1 MTESNDSSVGDDQ
14 SSRAVRQNVDGQSVA
29 TQVAAAVA
37 DTRGTTADDLTP
49 LGTVIDTDALDR
61 LFETRDTPALTVEF
75 DYEGCHVTVDAD
87 TVTVE
92 PPHHSLP

>member
-1 MTESNDSSVGDDQ
+1 MTESNDGPAGDDR
-14 SSRAVRQNVDGQSVA
+14 SSRAVRPHVDGQSVA

-61 LFETRDTPALTVEF
+61 LFETRDTPDLTVEF

-87 TVTVE
+87 TVSVE

>member
-1 MTESNDSSVGDDQ
+1 MTNSNHSSAGDDQ
-14 SSRAVRQNVDGQSVA
+14 LSGAVRQNVDSQSVA

-37 DTRGTTADDLTP
+37 DTRGTTPDDLTP

-61 LFETRDTPALTVEF
+61 LFETRDTPDLTVEF
-75 DYEGCHVTVDAD
+75 EYEGCHVTVDVD
-87 TVTVE
+87 TVTIE